1 MNNKTSLT
9 RQLGLGAAIA
19 VVAGSVIG
27 SGIFIQPAAMAKAT
41 GSPLVLLFV
50 WVIAGCISMIGASV
64 NAEIGTMMPLT
75 GGQYMYFK
83 NIYGRFFA
91 FLYGWSAF
99 SVINTASVAAIA
111 FIFAQYAGYFI
122 DLPRFPEATEQ
133 SFVLH
138 IPYTG
143 NFYPLKEIG
152 TKLLAMFIVLLLT
165 FTSSRSV
172 KGSGG
177 IQIFFTA
184 MKVLAILFLAGV
196 IFFSG
201 KGNWNNLVRHNAAV
215 DVFSWTAI
223 LGIIGALSG
232 AFMAFDGW
240 NNIGFVSGELK
251 NPQRNVPRALFGGLA
266 ICMFLY
272 ILANEAYLYM
282 LPVEQMKDSKLV
294 ATDAMLPVW
303 GAAGASVIALMVM
316 ISTFGAVNGNVLACA
331 RVTYAMGAEKSF
343 FAFTGK
349 VHSRYHT
356 PANALWLHASLG
368 CVYILSGTFDMLA
381 NMFVFTTWIFYF
393 FAALGIF
400 ILRRRMPHAERPFKA
415 WGYPVLPAL
424 FILFAAFFVGLT
436 LWNDIEL
443 YRKGETQVVQSLLG
457 LLITALGIPLYLLF
471 RKRSTEKHEHDA

>member
-1 MNNKTSLT
+1 MDNQNRLN

-19 VVAGSVIG
+19 VVAGSIIG
-27 SGIFIQPAAMAKAT
+27 SGIFMKPASMAAQT
-41 GSPLVLLFV
+41 GSPLILLFV
-50 WVIAGCISMIGASV
+50 WVIAGCVSLIGAGI
-64 NAEIGTMMPLT
+64 NAEIGTMMPVT
-75 GGQYMYFK
+75 GGQYIFFK
-83 NIYGRFFA
+83 KIYGSFFS
-91 FLYGWSAF
+91 FIYGWSAF

-122 DLPRFPEATEQ
+122 HLPRFPEATEQ
-133 SFVLH
+133 AFVLH

-143 NFYPLKEIG
+143 NFYPLQQIG
-152 TKLLAMFIVLLLT
+152 TKMLAILVVLLLT

-172 KGSGG
+172 KGSGS
-177 IQIFFTA
+177 IQVFFTLL
-184 MKVLAILFLAGV
+184 KVLAILLMAGA

-201 KGNWNNLVRHNAAV
+201 KGNWQNLVHQDAPVNT
-215 DVFSWTAI
+215 FSWVTI
-223 LGIIGALSG
+223 MGIVGALSG

-240 NNIGFVSGELK
+240 NNIGFVAGELK
-251 NPQRNVPRALFGGLA
+251 DPKRNIPRALFGGLG

-282 LPVEQMKDSKLV
+282 MPVEQMKGSELV

-316 ISTFGAVNGNVLACA
+316 VSTFGAVNGNVLACA
-331 RVTYAMGAEKSF
+331 RVTFAMGSEKNF

-349 VHSRYHT
+349 AHT
-356 PANALWLHASLG
+356 KHQTPSNALWLHAALI

-381 NMFVFTTWIFYF
+381 DMFVFITWIFYG

-400 ILRRRMPHAERPFKA
+400 ILRKRMPDAERPFKA

-424 FILFAAFFVGLT
+424 FVLFAAFFVGMT
-436 LWNDIEL
+436 LYNDIDH
-443 YRKGETQVVQSLLG
+443 YRNGKTQVIQSLFG
-457 LLITALGIPLYLLF
+457 LLIAALGIPLYLLF
-471 RKRSTEKHEHDA
+471 KKKSTTNHSI